1 MSSIKHEVKGVMDTG
16 KKVLI
21 VAGES
26 SGDLYGT
33 KLVEAMASL
42 SPQVQFYG
50 IGGKEMERRGVNLLF
65 SSSELAVVGITE
77 VVERMGHIWRAW
89 RDIKR
94 FIVDHTPHL
103 AILIDYPDFNL
114 RLARVLKKNA
124 VPVLYYVSPQVWA
137 WRPGRIKKIAKWVS
151 KMAVILPF
159 EVPIYQQ
166 AGVDVEFVGH
176 PLLDVLDADLSR
188 KELRRRFG
196 VPPDSLLIGLL
207 PGSREREVRT
217 LLPPLVGAAEI
228 LSREFPACRFI
239 LPLASTI
246 QRDVVQDCI
255 EGERLPLEVVE
266 GRTFEVMK
274 AADLLLVVSGTATLE
289 GAIAGVPMVIIYR
302 LSPIS
307 YLIGRMLV
315 KIQCIGLANIVVGRK
330 VVPELIQAEVTPQRI
345 AHEAAKILRDPAK
358 RREIEGAFKTVK
370 DKLGEGGASQRVARI
385 ALQMMG
391 AA

>member
-1 MSSIKHEVKGVMDTG
+1 METG

-26 SGDLYGT
+26 SGDLYGA

-42 SPQVQFYG
+42 SAQVQFYG

-77 VVERMGHIWRAW
+77 VVERMGHILRAW

-94 FIVDHTPHL
+94 FIVNHTPHL
-103 AILIDYPDFNL
+103 AVLIDYPGFNL

-137 WRPGRIKKIAKWVS
+137 WRPGRIKTIAKRVA

-159 EVPIYQQ
+159 ELPIYQRE
-166 AGVDVEFVGH
+166 GVDVEFVGH
-176 PLLDVLDADLSR
+176 PLLDVLDVDLSR
-188 KELRRRFG
+188 KEARRRLG
-196 VPPDSLLIGLL
+196 MPPDSLIIGLL

-217 LLPPLVGAAEI
+217 LLPPLLGAAEI
-228 LSREFPACRFI
+228 LASDFPSCQFI

-246 QRDVVQDCI
+246 QRDVVQGFI
-255 EGERLPLEVVE
+255 EGNLLPLEVVE

-307 YLIGRMLV
+307 YLIGRLLV
-315 KIQCIGLANIVVGRK
+315 KVQCIGLANIVVGRK
-330 VVPELIQAEVTPQRI
+330 VVPELIQGEVIPQRI

-358 RREIEGAFKTVK
+358 KRQIEGELKLANK
-370 DKLGEGGASQRVARI
+370 KLGARGVSQRVARI

>member
-1 MSSIKHEVKGVMDTG
+1 MDSG

-26 SGDLYGT
+26 SGDLYGAQ
-33 KLVEAMASL
+33 LVEAMASL
-42 SPQVQFYG
+42 SPEVKFYG

-77 VVERMGHIWRAW
+77 VVEKMGHIWRAW
-89 RDIKR
+89 REMRR

-103 AILIDYPDFNL
+103 AVLIDYPGFNL
-114 RLARVLKKNA
+114 RLARVLKDNA

-137 WRPGRIKKIAKWVS
+137 WRPGRIKKIAERVA

-159 EVPIYQQ
+159 EASLYQK

-176 PLLDVLDADLSR
+176 PLLDILDAGLSR
-188 KELRRRFG
+188 KEARRRLG
-196 VPPDSLLIGLL
+196 VSPESLLIGLL
-207 PGSREREVRT
+207 PGSRDREIKS

-228 LSREFPACRFI
+228 INRDFPSCRFI

-246 QRDVVQDCI
+246 KRDLVQACI
-255 EGERLPLEVVE
+255 AGSEVPLEVVE

-302 LSPIS
+302 LSPFS
-307 YLIGRMLV
+307 YLIGRILV
-315 KIQCIGLANIVVGRK
+315 KVQYIGLANIVVGKK
-330 VVPELIQAEVTPQRI
+330 VVPELIQGEVTPQRI

-358 RREIEGAFKTVK
+358 KKKIENEFELIQ
-370 DKLGEGGASQRVARI
+370 DKLGGMGASQRVARI

-391 AA
+391 AQ